1 MNPWHK
7 YTFVRLLFPYVIGV
21 LYRVYLPFPLVISP
35 LWISTIFFALLAII
49 LILLSFRPKLL
60 PYKFRSFYGLLIF
73 LMMASIAYQQ
83 SDKWLDQQT
92 DDFLFDKDHFLL
104 LKVKEAAA
112 ERKNTFR
119 IVCQLK
125 SVVGDTTY
133 HLLNSK
139 VLLYLEKDPISRSIT
154 YGDYIFTKARLQ
166 KIRSPL
172 NPHEFNYQK
181 YLSYH
186 QIDAQIYLKKETFK
200 VIPSSSFSVK
210 NLALEIRNYLFKQ
223 LRKGGLREDVLA
235 VAYAILL
242 GSDELLDPE
251 LQHQFS
257 AAGAMHILCV
267 SGLHVGVIYL
277 LFNSMLSFLTKFKR
291 GRIFRALIVLNL
303 IWLYALITG
312 LSPSVLRAATMLSFI
327 IVGEILGRKGNVFNS
342 MAASAIV
349 LLMYNPLMIMEVG
362 FQLSYAAVF
371 GIVSL
376 HKPLK
381 SIWFP
386 DNKLL
391 EKFWSIAV
399 ISVAAQ
405 LATFPIAI
413 YYFHQFPIYFL
424 LSNLMVVFLAAF
436 IINVGFAF
444 FILMKIPI
452 ISFLLI
458 KLLGLLILGLNYIVN
473 FVEQLPNSTLTGLVV
488 GISELALIYIIII
501 AAFGAIKNR
510 LKSGFVVMSFSLLLL
525 ILSFS
530 YRNFKL
536 KTDRAMIFYQIN
548 NRLAIDFISKQKNVL
563 LMDTLLL
570 KEQQKISYH
579 ILNNQIFSGIQKSNN
594 LSSLDVFQDSN
605 LCFYKRGNW
614 IQFYHHRIWIASD
627 SNPIMKAD
635 IVVMNDNP
643 KCNLRDAINILE
655 PSVILIYSK
664 NYSSNIKRWVSVAE
678 EKGVDVWVLKEEGAY
693 NLEF

>member
-7 YTFVRLLFPYVIGV
+7 YTFIRLLFPYVLGV
-21 LYRVYLPFPLVISP
+21 LFRVYLPFSLIISSWVFV
-35 LWISTIFFALLAII
+35 LFAII
-49 LILLSFRPKLL
+49 LIPLSFRPKLL

-83 SDKWLDQQT
+83 SDKWLNQQT
-92 DDFLFDKDHFLL
+92 DDFLFEKDHFLL
-104 LKVKEAAA
+104 LKVKEAAV

-125 SVVGDTTY
+125 SVVGDSAY
-133 HLLNSK
+133 HLQNSK
-139 VLLYLEKDPISRSIT
+139 VLLYLEKDTISRSIK

-200 VIPSSSFSVK
+200 LIPSSSFSIK
-210 NLALEIRNYLFKQ
+210 NLALEIRNYLLNQ
-223 LRKGGLREDVLA
+223 LEKGGLRGDILA
-235 VAYAILL
+235 VSSAILL
-242 GSDELLDPE
+242 GYDELLDPE

-277 LFNSMLSFLTKFKR
+277 LFNSMLSFLTKFKS
-291 GRIFRALIVLNL
+291 GRIIRALIVLNL

-327 IVGEILGRKGNVFNS
+327 IVGEILGRKGNIYNS

-362 FQLSYAAVF
+362 FQLSYVAVL

-386 DNKLL
+386 GNWIV
-391 EKFWSIAV
+391 EKVWSVAI

-413 YYFHQFPIYFL
+413 YYFHQFPTYFL

-436 IINVGFAF
+436 IINVGFTF
-444 FILMKIPI
+444 FILIKIPVLNL
-452 ISFLLI
+452 LLI
-458 KLLGLLILGLNYIVN
+458 KLLGFLISVLNYIVS
-473 FVEQLPNSTLTGLVV
+473 FVEQLPNSTHTGLVL
-488 GISELALIYIIII
+488 GISEIALIYIIII
-501 AAFGAIKNR
+501 AVFRSIQNK
-510 LKSGFVVMSFSLLLL
+510 LKSGFVVMSFSLMLL
-525 ILSFS
+525 IFSFS
-530 YRNFKL
+530 YRHYKL
-536 KTDRAMIFYQIN
+536 KTDRTMIFYQIN
-548 NRLAIDFISKQKNVL
+548 NRLAIDFISNQQNVL
-563 LMDTLLL
+563 VMDTLLL

-579 ILNNQIFSGIQKSNN
+579 ILNNQIFSGIRKSNN
-594 LSSLDVFQDSN
+594 VSNLDSFQDSI
-605 LCFYKRGNW
+605 LCFYKRRNW
-614 IQFYHHRIWIASD
+614 IQFYHHRIWIAGD
-627 SNPIMKAD
+627 YNPIMKAD

-643 KCNLRDAINILE
+643 KCNLADAIKILE
-655 PSVILIYSK
+655 PSIILIYSK
-664 NYSSNIKRWVSVAE
+664 NYSSNIKRWVSIAE
-678 EKGVDVWVLKEEGAY
+678 ENGLDVWVLKEEGAY
-693 NLEF
+693 ILEF